1 MSSKEKKEKKVLTI
15 LSPPYFGSREIGET
29 IVTENERA
37 INRTI
42 RTSLYA
48 ITDDFSK
55 QYLLLKF
62 KIVRVTNSTAETVFY
77 GHEYGGE
84 YLRSLIKRGTTRIDG
99 IFNVETK
106 DKYKLRLRITAFI
119 SRRSRSWANKKI
131 RSIIKKIVENKASNM
146 SLDQFAQELVL
157 DKVASDIY
165 NEARKIASI
174 KHLGVIKSKV
184 LRIPEEAYKQPIT
197 KEVLQK
203 DSEEKA
209 IE

>member
-1 MSSKEKKEKKVLTI
+1 MSSKEKKEKKILTI

-29 IVTENERA
+29 IVSENEKA
-37 INRTI
+37 INRVI

-62 KIVRVTNSTAETVFY
+62 KIVRVIDSKAETVFY

-84 YLRSLIKRGTTRIDG
+84 YLRSLIRRGTTRIDG
-99 IFNVETK
+99 IFDIETK
-106 DKYKLRLRITAFI
+106 DKYKLRLRITTFL
-119 SRRSRSWANKKI
+119 SGRSRSWENKKI
-131 RSIIKKIVENKASNM
+131 RSIMKKIVEDKASNM

-184 LRIPEEAYKQPIT
+184 LKIPEEAYKQPVT

-203 DSEEKA
+203 GTEEES

>member
-1 MSSKEKKEKKVLTI
+1 MSSKEKKEKKILTI
-15 LSPPYFGSREIGET
+15 LAPPYFGSREIGET
-29 IVTENERA
+29 LVLENENA

-62 KIVRVTNSTAETVFY
+62 RIVRVTDSIAETVFY
-77 GHEYGGE
+77 GHEYGRE
-84 YLRSLIKRGTTRIDG
+84 YLRSLIRRGTTRVDG
-99 IFNVETK
+99 IFDVETK
-106 DKYKLRLRITAFI
+106 DKYKLRLTITAFI
-119 SRRSRSWANKKI
+119 AGRSRSWKNKRI
-131 RSIIKKIVENKASNM
+131 RNIMKKIVEEKAANM
-146 SLDQFAQELVL
+146 NLDQFAQELVL

-184 LRIPEEAYKQPIT
+184 LKIPEEVYKQPVI
-197 KEVLQK
+197 KEEIQK
-203 DSEEKA
+203 NVEEKR